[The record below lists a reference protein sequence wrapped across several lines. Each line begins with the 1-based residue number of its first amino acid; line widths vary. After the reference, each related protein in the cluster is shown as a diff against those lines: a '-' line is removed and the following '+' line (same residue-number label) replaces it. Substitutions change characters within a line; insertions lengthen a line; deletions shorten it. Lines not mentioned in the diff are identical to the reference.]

1 MKNFNDFIEQ
11 AAAKVLTTESAKNCP
26 KGKYWCYTD
35 KKCKPI
41 PSGYFIGRRGYLEP

>member
-11 AAAKVLTTESAKNCP
+11 AASKVLTTESAKNCP

-41 PSGYFIGRRGYLEP
+41 PSGYFVGRR

>member
-26 KGKYWCYTD
+26 KGN
-35 KKCKPI
+35 
-41 PSGYFIGRRGYLEP
+41 IGVTLIKSVNQFLVDTL

>member
-11 AAAKVLTTESAKNCP
+11 AASKVLTTESAKNCP

-35 KKCKPI
+35 K
-41 PSGYFIGRRGYLEP
+41 SVNQFLVDTL